1 MKWKK
6 VLRTRQQTNKRQWSM
21 SLLLA
26 NKIFM
31 VLSVIELDIIND
43 FLNFGGMLPHI
54 QSDCDVVNMADLP
67 LELVMCIDLIDNKI
81 MSQAFIPSLPCFLPF
96 SLSRLWAIENSFAC
110 QLLGVI
116 E

>member
-1 MKWKK
+1 M
-6 VLRTRQQTNKRQWSM
+6 
-21 SLLLA
+21 LA

-81 MSQAFIPSLPCFLPF
+81 MSQAFIPSLLCFLPF
-96 SLSRLWAIENSFAC
+96 SLSLALVSH
-110 QLLGVI
+110 
-116 E
+116 

>member
-81 MSQAFIPSLPCFLPF
+81 MSQAFIPSLLCFLPF